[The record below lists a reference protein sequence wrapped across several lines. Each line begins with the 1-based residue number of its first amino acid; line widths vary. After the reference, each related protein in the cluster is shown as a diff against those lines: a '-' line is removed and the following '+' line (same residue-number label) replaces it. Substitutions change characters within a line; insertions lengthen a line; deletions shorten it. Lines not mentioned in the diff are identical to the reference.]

1 MTLIPALL
9 FRLLNM
15 SSGLNMSKT
24 AVKRIKQSELQ
35 LNSTIHKINSSLAE
49 SLHQIEHNVR
59 KIEQEQGQQKGEY
72 QPYYLRRRH
81 SIEQIVESDT
91 AFPLNNELRERASSV
106 GSNPTATC
114 KQQTLSNSPSKESV
128 SSEGSIGRR
137 DVSPQ
142 RQTFRKSET
151 ADVNLPSSLSQ
162 FYQFGRRRESRR
174 NSLPMSFSLQNSHDL
189 HGHSKDTHGK
199 EGITVRLR
207 RVEHELSQRKPKS
220 RRQLTTSSMT
230 SIDER
235 KEQEKLED
243 EKRQQAVEEYVNSI
257 EECSYLRTKTQHELS
272 VKEVFRK

>member
-1 MTLIPALL
+1 
-9 FRLLNM
+9 M

-49 SLHQIEHNVR
+49 SLHQIEHSVR
-59 KIEQEQGQQKGEY
+59 QIEHEQGQQKGEY
-72 QPYYLRRRH
+72 LPYYLRRRH

-106 GSNPTATC
+106 GSNPTATS
-114 KQQTLSNSPSKESV
+114 KQQPLSNSASKESV

-137 DVSPQ
+137 DLSPQ
-142 RQTFRKSET
+142 RPPFRKSEST
-151 ADVNLPSSLSQ
+151 DTKLPSTLSQ
-162 FYQFGRRRESRR
+162 FYQFGQRRESRR
-174 NSLPMSFSLQNSHDL
+174 NSLPMSFSLQNSHDF
-189 HGHSKDTHGK
+189 HGHSKDMYGK

-220 RRQLTTSSMT
+220 RRQLITSSMT

-235 KEQEKLED
+235 KEQERLED

-257 EECSYLRTKTQHELS
+257 EECNYLRTKTQTEIS
-272 VKEVFRK
+272 VMEVFQK